1 MITIEFN
8 RETQLFTAYYNGTM
22 LAYDADLKRLL
33 SDLRTD
39 ADDVEQ
45 LIKAEHYAD

>member
-22 LAYDADLKRLL
+22 LAYNEDLKRLFR
-33 SDLRTD
+33 DLITD

-45 LIKAEHYAD
+45 LIKAENYG